1 MNDSATCV
9 HYNDHYNDTLY
20 LEATRAQ
27 KVIAPL
33 GVLICLGGLVGNGL
47 VLGLLAFSVRWGD
60 FTVFIFH
67 LSLADFLYLSSQTVF
82 FMEMILF
89 TFHNIGFDLRYLFIL
104 TDISYWVGLYVLTA
118 ISVWRCLSVLSPI
131 WCRLHAP
138 RHAPAVACS
147 LIWVLS
153 VSVNVHLFLI
163 CWGNMSRN
171 HEFCCMYEQIIFVFF
186 CVLFSVTVICTLIVL
201 VKVRCSTQRRPPLK
215 FNTTVLLTVLFLL
228 CAFPFGIHLYFVHY
242 IGGFFLT
249 YNLLLLLSCVNSS
262 ANPLVYYFAGRIGRR
277 GRGANLREVFQ
288 KALGEESAP
297 RRASSSGASTA
308 QCEEEGGMRAGTDM

>member
-67 LSLADFLYLSSQTVF
+67 LSLADFLYLSCQTVF
-82 FMEMILF
+82 FVEMILF
-89 TFHNIGFDLRYLFIL
+89 TFHDIGFDLRYLFIL
-104 TDISYWVGLYVLTA
+104 TDISYWVGLCVLTA

-153 VSVNVHLFLI
+153 ASVNVHHYLVCLTDKFCDWHSCKVHIILWFLL
-163 CWGNMSRN
+163 S
-171 HEFCCMYEQIIFVFF
+171 
-186 CVLFSVTVICTLIVL
+186 CVLLSVTVMCTLIVL
-201 VKVRCSTQRRPPLK
+201 VKVRCSTQRRPPLR
-215 FNTTVLLTVLFLL
+215 FYITVALTVLFLL
-228 CAFPFGIHLYFVHY
+228 CAFPSAVLLPLVNRIEKYRWTD
-242 IGGFFLT
+242 I
-249 YNLLLLLSCVNSS
+249 LLLLSCVNSS
-262 ANPLVYYFAGRIGRR
+262 ANPLVYYFAGRIGGR
-277 GRGANLREVFQ
+277 GRRENLREVFQ

-308 QCEEEGGMRAGTDM
+308 QCEEGGMRAGTDM